1 MSVSLINRI
10 KYSKLLYKIYYHCGN
25 FAIACLKLFI
35 KPQNDLIVF
44 VSFGGRKYDD
54 SPRCIYEQMIDDHR
68 FDQYKFVWA
77 FIDPARHVIARGE
90 KIKIDTFKYYKT
102 ILAARCWITNSSVE
116 RGLSF
121 KGKNVFYF
129 NTWHGTPIK
138 KMGSDIDANSQ
149 AFSSKGKDTVTDIML
164 AQGQYEADIFSR
176 VFNIDIDRFRI
187 IGLPRND
194 ELVPNNDVHKDIREK
209 IFKTLHIPTD
219 KKIILY
225 APTFREYLK
234 EDNNCI
240 IAPPIDLNK
249 WKARLS
255 DEYVV
260 LFRAHY
266 EITKA
271 LNIVEDSFTYNV
283 SDYGNLNEL
292 MIASDVLI
300 SDYSSIFFDYS
311 ILNKPMFCFAY
322 DYEEYSTKRGL
333 YFDMR
338 PELGSQHIATEDD
351 LLDAITTMDEEVAK
365 GYCQEFRDKYITAY
379 GKASKLSADIIYNA
393 IK

>member
-1 MSVSLINRI
+1 MALSL
-10 KYSKLLYKIYYHCGN
+10 
-25 FAIACLKLFI
+25 LKLFV
-35 KPQNDLIVF
+35 KPQNDIIVF

-54 SPRCIYEQMIDDHR
+54 SPRCIYEQMLSDSR
-68 FDQYKFVWA
+68 FDHYRLIWA
-77 FIDPARHVIARGE
+77 FIEPDKHTIARGE
-90 KIKIDTFKYYKT
+90 KIKIDTFKYYK
-102 ILAARCWITNSSVE
+102 ILLSARCWVTNSSVE

-121 KGKNVFYF
+121 KGRNVFYF

-138 KMGSDIDANSQ
+138 KMGSDIKSDSQ
-149 AFSSKGKDTVTDIML
+149 AFASKGKENATDIML

-176 VFNIDIDRFRI
+176 VFNIDIDRFRV

-194 ELVPNNDVHKDIREK
+194 ELVPNNEAHTQIRQK
-209 IFKTLHIPTD
+209 VCGKLSIPYN

-225 APTFREYLK
+225 APTFREYSK
-234 EDNNCI
+234 ENNNCI
-240 IAPPIDLNK
+240 IAPPIDLAK
-249 WKARLS
+249 WQRELS
-255 DEYVV
+255 DDYVI

-271 LNIVEDSFTYNV
+271 LNIVESDFVHDV

-292 MIASDVLI
+292 MISSDILI

-311 ILNKPMFCFAY
+311 IQSKSMLCFAY
-322 DYEEYSTKRGL
+322 DYEEYSAKRGL

-338 PELGSQHIATEDD
+338 QELGCSHIATEDD
-351 LLDAITTMDEEVAK
+351 LLNAITTIDEVALQK
-365 GYCQEFRDKYITAY
+365 YCQRFRDKYITAY
-379 GKASKLSADIIYNA
+379 GQASKLSADIIYNA